1 MDNPLTL
8 NTRKACGVLGAMVR
22 GWAQLADGTLPDG
35 FRREDPRTLVAD
47 AKVFREMM
55 RGAGLSD
62 GTPEA
67 GGTPDDKA
75 DFWLRPDVRKVEL
88 IARDPG
94 RATLLLPDGD
104 LIAEQEA
111 LAPGQVVMV
120 PEFYL
125 SQDTADGLTNAP
137 NTPAVED
144 DGVPALRAV
153 KMGQEPLRGF
163 LDPYLAAYLCTQCK

>member
-22 GWAQLADGTLPDG
+22 GWAQLGDDDLPDG
-35 FRREDPRTLVAD
+35 FRREDPRTLVTD
-47 AKVFREMM
+47 AIVFREMM
-55 RGAGLSD
+55 RGAGLED

-67 GGTPDDKA
+67 GGSPDDKA
-75 DFWLRPDVRKVEL
+75 DFWLRPDVAEVEL
-88 IARDPG
+88 ITRHSR
-94 RATLLLPDGD
+94 RATLLLPDRD
-104 LIAEQEA
+104 LIRKQEA

-125 SQDTADGLTNAP
+125 SDDDDETLRAP
-137 NTPAVED
+137 DVPAVDEE
-144 DGVPALRAV
+144 GIPALRAV
-153 KMGQEPLRGF
+153 KMGNDPLRGF